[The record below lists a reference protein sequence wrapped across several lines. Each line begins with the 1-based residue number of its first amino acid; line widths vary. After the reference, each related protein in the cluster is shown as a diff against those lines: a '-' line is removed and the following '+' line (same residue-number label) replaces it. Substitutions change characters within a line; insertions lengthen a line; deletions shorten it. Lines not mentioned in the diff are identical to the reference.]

1 MKQVFQL
8 LGVHKLR
15 MSPYHPQ
22 TDGQVE
28 RLNRTLKAILTAYVN
43 KDHNVWDSHLPL
55 ALFAY
60 RSSVHLSSGV
70 SPFKIIYGREATTPL
85 TLMNAPEGA
94 KERLIS
100 NYCEELEKTLEDV
113 HCNIASKI
121 NIAQRRQKKG
131 YDDRNRV
138 DETLA
143 FEPGDRV
150 WLHHSAVGKG
160 LSRKFHHQWIGPYVI
175 LNRLGRVNYHI
186 RPEIGKGRAKV
197 VHRNR
202 LKSVKGKQ
210 GEKNKR
216 STITQIAC
224 SPKQIHLPM
233 NQQYT
238 TTRRCSHRPRRR
250 LPL

>member
-1 MKQVFQL
+1 
-8 LGVHKLR
+8 
-15 MSPYHPQ
+15 
-22 TDGQVE
+22 
-28 RLNRTLKAILTAYVN
+28 
-43 KDHNVWDSHLPL
+43 
-55 ALFAY
+55 
-60 RSSVHLSSGV
+60 
-70 SPFKIIYGREATTPL
+70 
-85 TLMNAPEGA
+85 MNAPEGA

-131 YDDRNRV
+131 YDDRNGV

-186 RPEIGKGRAKV
+186 KPEIGKGRAKV
-197 VHRNR
+197 VHLNR

-210 GEKNKR
+210 GEDEETVNDNPDSLLTKANPPTNEPAIHHNEEVQPPPEEKTTPLRR
-216 STITQIAC
+216 STRCRRPPDRYQDFNLEDIQIEDAL
-224 SPKQIHLPM
+224 I
-233 NQQYT
+233 
-238 TTRRCSHRPRRR
+238 
-250 LPL
+250 